1 MHDAGRLSGIARH
14 SEPGGPIE
22 VLDAGEIT
30 RGHGLKG
37 DMRGGL
43 KGKPYRRQISL
54 IEAEGFAEARTQAG
68 ADGVQWFDTRR
79 NLLVDGFALPRTPGT
94 WLRIGQSCLLEIT
107 DECTPCQRMDGVHPG
122 LQAAL
127 KPDWRGG
134 ALAMVIEPGP
144 IAIGDEIRIE
154 E

>member
-1 MHDAGRLSGIARH
+1 MTNAGRLAGIARH

-22 VLDAGEIT
+22 TLEAGEVT

-54 IEAEGFAEARTQAG
+54 IETEAFARASAEAG
-68 ADGVQWFDTRR
+68 AADVRWSATRR
-79 NLLVDGFALPRTPGT
+79 NLLVDGFTLQRAPGT
-94 WLRIGQSCLLEIT
+94 WLRIGESCLLEIT
-107 DECTPCQRMDGVHPG
+107 GECTPCARMDGVHPG

-127 KPDWRGG
+127 TPDWRGG
-134 ALAMVIEPGP
+134 ALAMVIEPGR

-154 E
+154 